1 MRKDSSMDIHA
12 PIGRVESFKEIAKHV
27 LIVTIG
33 ILIALGLEGIRESWR
48 EHVAVSEVRNR
59 FNAEL
64 AFDREHLKLDQEN
77 VRQTDVL
84 LDQVIADMPRLA
96 KSPEELDKRVRALQP
111 SLYFFLTNAWE
122 TAMSSGVLVH
132 LRADELDRYVE
143 AYLGI
148 KNYKEISG
156 STIPQWVAVESYFQS
171 HHSYTLSEQ
180 AAGEEKLR
188 TLKMNF
194 LFLEHV
200 ALETS
205 AGLEEALKV
214 R

>member
-1 MRKDSSMDIHA
+1 MDIHA
-12 PIGRVESFKEIAKHV
+12 PMGRVESFKEIAKHV

-33 ILIALGLEGIRESWR
+33 ILIALGLEGLRESWR

-64 AFDREHLKLDQEN
+64 AFDKEHLKLDQEN
-77 VRQTDVL
+77 VCQTDAL
-84 LDQVIADMPRLA
+84 LDKIIADMPRLA
-96 KSPEELDKRVRALQP
+96 KSPEELDKRIRALQP
-111 SLYFFLTNAWE
+111 SFYFFSTNAWE

-132 LRADELDRYVE
+132 MRADELDRYVE

-148 KNYKEISG
+148 KNYKDLSS
-156 STIPQWVAVESYFQS
+156 STISQWVAVESYFQS
-171 HHSYTLSEQ
+171 HRSYTPSEE

-194 LFLEHV
+194 MFLKHV
-200 ALETS
+200 AQETS
-205 AGLEEALKV
+205 AGLEEALMA

>member
-1 MRKDSSMDIHA
+1 MDIHA

-33 ILIALGLEGIRESWR
+33 ILIALGLEGVRESWR
-48 EHVAVSEVRNR
+48 EHVAINETRDR
-59 FNAEL
+59 FKAEL
-64 AFDREHLKLDQEN
+64 TFDREHLKLDQEN
-77 VRQTDVL
+77 VRQADAL

-96 KSPEELDKRVRALQP
+96 RSPEELDKRVRALQP
-111 SLYFFLTNAWE
+111 SFYFFSTNAWE

-132 LRADELDRYVE
+132 MRADELDRYVE

-148 KNYKEISG
+148 KNYKGLSD

-171 HHSYTLSEQ
+171 HRSFAPSEQ

-194 LFLEHV
+194 MFLEHV
-200 ALETS
+200 AQETS
-205 AGLEEALKV
+205 AGLDDALKT

>member
-1 MRKDSSMDIHA
+1 MDIHA
-12 PIGRVESFKEIAKHV
+12 PIARVESFKEIAKHV

-48 EHVAVSEVRNR
+48 EHVAVSEVRER

-64 AFDREHLKLDQEN
+64 TFDREHLNLDQEN
-77 VRQTDVL
+77 VRKTDAQ
-84 LDQVIADMPRLA
+84 LDQIIADMPRLS

-111 SLYFFLTNAWE
+111 SFYFFSTNAWE

-132 LRADELDRYVE
+132 MRADELDRYVE

-148 KNYKEISG
+148 RNYKDLSA

-171 HHSYTLSEQ
+171 HRSYTPTE
-180 AAGEEKLR
+180 AAVGEEKLR

-194 LFLEHV
+194 MFLEHV
-200 ALETS
+200 AKETS
-205 AGLEEALKV
+205 AGLDEALKA

>member
-1 MRKDSSMDIHA
+1 MDIHA
-12 PIGRVESFKEIAKHV
+12 PIGRIESLKEIAKHI

-33 ILIALGLEGIRESWR
+33 ILIALSLEGVRESWR
-48 EHVAVSEVRNR
+48 EHLAIHEVRNR

-64 AFDREHLKLDQEN
+64 AIDREHLKLDREN
-77 VRQTDVL
+77 VRQTDAQ
-84 LDQVIADMPRLA
+84 LDQIIADMPRLA
-96 KSPEELDKRVRALQP
+96 KSPEELDKRVHALRP
-111 SLYFFLTNAWE
+111 SFYFFSTNAWE

-132 LRADELDRYVE
+132 MRTDELDRYVE
-143 AYLGI
+143 AYLDI
-148 KNYKEISG
+148 RNYKDLSV

-171 HHSYTLSEQ
+171 HRSYTPSEA

-194 LFLEHV
+194 MFLEHV
-200 ALETS
+200 AKETS
-205 AGLEEALKV
+205 AGLEEALKA

>member
-1 MRKDSSMDIHA
+1 MDIHA
-12 PIGRVESFKEIAKHV
+12 PMGKIKSLKEIAPHI

-48 EHVAVSEVRNR
+48 EHVAIREVRDR

-77 VRQTDVL
+77 VRQTDAQ
-84 LDQVIADMPRLA
+84 LDQIIADMPRLA
-96 KSPEELDKRVRALQP
+96 KSPQELDKRIRALQP
-111 SLYFFLTNAWE
+111 SFYFFSTNAWE

-132 LRADELDRYVE
+132 MRADELDRYVE

-148 KNYKEISG
+148 RNYKDLSG
-156 STIPQWVAVESYFQS
+156 STIPQWVAAESYFQS
-171 HHSYTLSEQ
+171 HRSYTPSEE

-194 LFLEHV
+194 MFLEHV
-200 ALETS
+200 AKETS
-205 AGLEEALKV
+205 AGLEEALKA

>member
-1 MRKDSSMDIHA
+1 M
-12 PIGRVESFKEIAKHV
+12 V
-27 LIVTIG
+27 
-33 ILIALGLEGIRESWR
+33 
-48 EHVAVSEVRNR
+48 
-59 FNAEL
+59 
-64 AFDREHLKLDQEN
+64 
-77 VRQTDVL
+77 
-84 LDQVIADMPRLA
+84 

-111 SLYFFLTNAWE
+111 NFYFFSTNAWE

-132 LRADELDRYVE
+132 MRADELDRYVE

-148 KNYKEISG
+148 KNYKDLSG

-171 HHSYTLSEQ
+171 HRSYTPSEE

-194 LFLEHV
+194 MLLEHV
-200 ALETS
+200 AKETS
-205 AGLEEALKV
+205 AGLEEALKA

>member
-1 MRKDSSMDIHA
+1 MDIHA
-12 PIGRVESFKEIAKHV
+12 PMGRVESFKEIAKHV

-33 ILIALGLEGIRESWR
+33 ILIALGLEGLRESWR

-64 AFDREHLKLDQEN
+64 AFDKEHLKLDQEN
-77 VRQTDVL
+77 VYQTDAL
-84 LDQVIADMPRLA
+84 LDKIIADMPRLA
-96 KSPEELDKRVRALQP
+96 KSPEELDKRIRALQP
-111 SLYFFLTNAWE
+111 SFYFFSTNAWE

-132 LRADELDRYVE
+132 MRADELDRYVE

-148 KNYKEISG
+148 KNYKDLSS
-156 STIPQWVAVESYFQS
+156 STISQWVAVESYFQS
-171 HHSYTLSEQ
+171 HRSYTPSEE
-180 AAGEEKLR
+180 ADGEEKLR

-194 LFLEHV
+194 MFLKHV
-200 ALETS
+200 AQETS
-205 AGLEEALKV
+205 AGLEEALMA